1 MDESKEYF
9 AEVAQEWDAM
19 RSEFFTEEMRDDA
32 IARAKLPQGSV
43 VADVGTG
50 TGFVLSALARDAAHA
65 YGFDESDEMLA
76 VARKNLSGYAN
87 VTLERAEGMSMPLAD
102 GSLDGVF
109 ANMYLHHAEDPP
121 AAIQEMVRMLKPG
134 GVLCITDMDEH
145 DHEEQRSQ
153 MADRWLGFKH
163 SDVEQWYASAG
174 LETINID
181 CAAEDCCAVD
191 PNGDEYALSVFV
203 AIGRKQSEK

>member
-9 AEVAQEWDAM
+9 AEVAQDWDAM

-32 IARAKLPQGSV
+32 IARAKLPPGSV

-65 YGFDESDEMLA
+65 YGFDESDEMLS

-87 VTLERAEGMSMPLAD
+87 VTLKQAEGTTMPLAD
-102 GSLDGVF
+102 GVLDGVF

-121 AAIQEMVRMLKPG
+121 AAIREMVRILKPG

-145 DHEEQRSQ
+145 DHEEQR
-153 MADRWLGFKH
+153 
-163 SDVEQWYASAG
+163 
-174 LETINID
+174 T
-181 CAAEDCCAVD
+181 
-191 PNGDEYALSVFV
+191 
-203 AIGRKQSEK
+203 